1 MIADIEAK
9 KVNMVITKDLSRL
22 GRGIIDARLWVLV
35 PNIVETNF
43 RRGGGWDV
51 ETKWFGRLPEW
62 DWSEKGVEPV
72 AQAMSLEDS
81 EDTVLMSSPSPT
93 EQAASLEAVGEST
106 PTSNTNSTEPR
117 PRRS

>member
-1 MIADIEAK
+1 MTGVYAG
-9 KVNMVITKDLSRL
+9 V
-22 GRGIIDARLWVLV
+22 IDARLWVLV

-72 AQAMSLEDS
+72 VQSMSSEDS
-81 EDTVLMSSPSPT
+81 GEDVPMLLCGGARCACSQRRELNDYHSKCRYRRN
-93 EQAASLEAVGEST
+93 AVYPAGI
-106 PTSNTNSTEPR
+106 
-117 PRRS
+117 